1 MNILL
6 LFFALPVATILLAIV
21 LQKVL
26 CSPILV
32 AITFFAIY
40 LIVTFSIFDEAFLIF
55 AIVYTILAYITAVI
69 VRFLR
74 NFFRCQ
80 NNNSS
85 DDDDSDNSC
94 NNCDNDSCNNNG
106 GNNNNCSCEN
116 ICKCL
121 RESSMFG
128 TRGRRSRRW

>member
-21 LQKVL
+21 LQKIL

-40 LIVTFSIFDEAFLIF
+40 LIVTFAIFDETFLVF
-55 AIVYTILAYITAVI
+55 AIVYTILAYITAAI

-80 NNNSS
+80 SDNNCDDNNDSC
-85 DDDDSDNSC
+85 DDDSCD
-94 NNCDNDSCNNNG
+94 DNDS
-106 GNNNNCSCEN
+106 NNNNCSCER
-116 ICKCL
+116 ICNCI
-121 RESSMFG
+121 RESSRFG
-128 TRGRRSRRW
+128 TRGRRCGR